1 MSLIVVFLRGGAD
14 GLALVPPVGEDAYHR
29 LRPLTGLAAGLGTPL
44 SGPHVLHPD
53 LAALAPWWHAGQLS
67 IVPAAGTP
75 DATHSHFSAQDF
87 LEHGGANVAGGWLGR
102 WLQSG
107 TREPLSAIAVGHA
120 VPESLRG
127 APGAVALTDIR
138 ELLQPGGDDLAA
150 RVAELAVGDSL
161 LSQASANVLSVR
173 ARLRQM
179 AAAEA
184 IPAAYPTTDFAQDL
198 ARIAALVRADV
209 GVRVA
214 CLDLPGWDSHIAA
227 ESFLPE
233 RRTTLATGL
242 AAFATDLGPLLAKTS
257 IVVVTEFGRRC
268 AENASLGT
276 DHGRAGCAFV
286 LGGGT
291 PGGMVGDWPGLDH
304 LDEPGDLPVTTDLRD
319 VFTAVAARHGGCDPA
334 QVFPGYQGHG
344 LAI

>member
-1 MSLIVVFLRGGAD
+1 MVFLRGGAD
-14 GLALVPPVGEDAYHR
+14 GLALVPPVGDDTYHR
-29 LRPLTGLAAGLGTPL
+29 LRPLTGLTAGLGTPL

-53 LAALAPWWHAGQLS
+53 LAALAPWWHEGHLA
-67 IVPAAGTP
+67 IVTAAGTP
-75 DATHSHFSAQDF
+75 DTTHSHFHAQDF
-87 LEHGGANVAGGWLGR
+87 LEHGGNNVAGGWLGR

-107 TREPLSAIAVGHA
+107 AREPLSAIAIGHA

-150 RVAELAVGDSL
+150 RVAALAVDDPL
-161 LSQASANVLSVR
+161 LFQPSANVLAVR
-173 ARLRQM
+173 ARLTRM

-184 IPAAYPTTDFAQDL
+184 KSAAYPTTDFAQNL

-209 GVRVA
+209 GMRVA
-214 CLDLPGWDSHIAA
+214 CVDLPGWDSHIAA

-233 RRTTLATGL
+233 RLTTLATGL
-242 AAFATDLGPLLAKTS
+242 AAFATDLGSLLANTS

-268 AENASLGT
+268 SENASLGS

-291 PGGMVGDWPGLDH
+291 PGGMVGTWPGLENLED
-304 LDEPGDLPVTTDLRD
+304 PGDLPVTTDLRD
-319 VFTAVAARHGGCDPA
+319 VFSAVLTRQGGFDPA
-334 QVFPGYQGHG
+334 QVFPEFIPHVVK
-344 LAI
+344 I

>member
-1 MSLIVVFLRGGAD
+1 MSIIVVFLRGGAD
-14 GLALVPPVGEDAYHR
+14 GLALVPPVGDDTYHR

-53 LAALAPWWHAGQLS
+53 LVALAPFWHAGQLG
-67 IVPAAGTP
+67 IVPAAGTS
-75 DATHSHFSAQDF
+75 DTTHSHFSAQDF
-87 LEHGGANVAGGWLGR
+87 LEHGGPNVAGGWLGR

-107 TREPLSAIAVGHA
+107 AREPLSAIAVGHA

-138 ELLQPGGDDLAA
+138 ELLQPGGEDLAA
-150 RVAELAVGDSL
+150 RVASLAEADPL
-161 LSQASANVLSVR
+161 LAQPSANVLSVR
-173 ARLRQM
+173 ARLKRM
-179 AAAEA
+179 AASEA
-184 IPAAYPTTDFAQDL
+184 RSAVYPATDFAQDL
-198 ARIAALVRADV
+198 ARIAALVRAEV

-214 CLDLPGWDSHIAA
+214 CVDLPGWDSHIAA

-233 RRTTLATGL
+233 RRTTLASGL
-242 AAFATDLGPLLAKTS
+242 AAFATDLGPLLAHTS

-276 DHGRAGCAFV
+276 DHGQAGCAFV

-291 PGGMVGDWPGLDH
+291 PGGMIGAWPGLEH
-304 LDEPGDLPVTTDLRD
+304 LDEPGDLPVATDLRD
-319 VFTAVAARHGGCDPA
+319 VFSAVLRRHGGHDPA
-334 QVFPGYQGHG
+334 QVFPGFTGQKVN
-344 LAI
+344 I

>member
-1 MSLIVVFLRGGAD
+1 MVFLRGGAD
-14 GLALVPPVGEDAYHR
+14 GLALVPPVGDDTYHH
-29 LRPLTGLAAGLGTPL
+29 LRPLTGLATGLGTPL
-44 SGPHVLHPD
+44 TGPHVLHPD
-53 LAALAPWWHAGQLS
+53 LAALAPWWHEGQLG
-67 IVPAAGTP
+67 IVTAAGTP

-87 LEHGGANVAGGWLGR
+87 LEHGGNNVAGGWLGR

-107 TREPLSAIAVGHA
+107 AREPLSAIAIGSA

-138 ELLQPGGDDLAA
+138 ELLQPGGEDLAA
-150 RVAELAVGDSL
+150 RVAALAVDDPL
-161 LSQASANVLSVR
+161 LAQPSANVLAVR
-173 ARLRQM
+173 ARLTRM

-184 IPAAYPTTDFAQDL
+184 TSAAYPTTEFAQNL

-209 GVRVA
+209 GMRVA
-214 CLDLPGWDSHIAA
+214 CVDLPGWDSHIAA

-242 AAFATDLGPLLAKTS
+242 AAFATDLGPLLASTS

-268 AENASLGT
+268 GENASLGT

-291 PGGMVGDWPGLDH
+291 PGGMVGAWPGLEQ

-319 VFTAVAARHGGCDPA
+319 VFSAVLNRHGGCDPA
-334 QVFPGYQGHG
+334 QVFPGFTP
-344 LAI
+344 LNLKI